1 MSKVKQFFD
10 VAKKVGLVKD
20 DKYISGIPNGKSE
33 DISGIPNGKSE
44 DVNLFYILE
53 NSLGY
58 PQPIDVNNYL
68 NQNKDE

>member
-20 DKYISGIPNGKSE
+20 NKYIDGIPK
-33 DISGIPNGKSE
+33 GKSE
-44 DVNLFYILE
+44 DVKLFYILE
-53 NSLGY
+53 DSLGY

-68 NQNKDE
+68 NQNKDD

>member
-20 DKYISGIPNGKSE
+20 DKY
-33 DISGIPNGKSE
+33 ISGIPNGKSE

-68 NQNKDE
+68 NQ

>member
-20 DKYISGIPNGKSE
+20 NKYINGIPKGE
-33 DISGIPNGKSE
+33 SE
-44 DVNLFYILE
+44 DVNLFYKLE
-53 NSLGY
+53 DSLGY
-58 PQPIDVNNYL
+58 PQPDDVNNYL